1 MSRKSLSLAV
11 IVLIIAA
18 IFIAAWSAQ
27 SNRIKA
33 GSEVP
38 NSPEASSVKAVMERA
53 YDLIGT
59 AAQTYDVTGFATVF
73 VDTADYRLTPKQQ
86 EGVAAILGAE
96 VAQKAGYLT
105 AMQAHYISLGQGSQL
120 LQAALVQ
127 AKAEGRELSAEEF
140 QAIIKA
146 NHDQIP
152 TLPSPVVAK
161 TNLTYESL
169 EIAGD
174 RATLRYDDG
183 AALQDAILVRIKE
196 QWYIAGITPVWVH
209 F

>member
-11 IVLIIAA
+11 ILLVVVA
-18 IFIAAWSAQ
+18 ILIAAWSAQ
-27 SNRIKA
+27 SNRIRA
-33 GSEVP
+33 GSEAP
-38 NSPEASSVKAVMERA
+38 NSPEAAPVKTVMERA

-59 AAQTYDVTGFATVF
+59 AAQTYDVSGFATVF
-73 VDTADYRLTPKQQ
+73 VDTADYQLTTKQQ

-96 VAQKAGYLT
+96 AAQRAGYLT
-105 AMQAHYISLGQGSQL
+105 AMQAHYMSLGHGAKL
-120 LQAALVQ
+120 LQSALAK

-146 NHDQIP
+146 NHDQVP

-161 TNLTYESL
+161 TNLTYESI

-174 RATLRYDDG
+174 RATVRYDDG
-183 AALQDAILVRIKE
+183 AALQEAILLKIKG
-196 QWYIAGITPVWVH
+196 QWYIAGITPVWAH

>member
-1 MSRKSLSLAV
+1 MTRNSLPLVVILAALV
-11 IVLIIAA
+11 AFACVAR
-18 IFIAAWSAQ
+18 SAQ

-33 GSEVP
+33 GSEAP
-38 NSPEASSVKAVMERA
+38 NSPEASRVKTVMERA

-59 AAQTYDVTGFATVF
+59 AAQTYDVSGFATVF
-73 VDTADYRLTPKQQ
+73 IDTADYQLTAKQQ

-96 VAQKAGYLT
+96 AAQKAGYLT
-105 AMQAHYISLGQGSQL
+105 AMQAHYISLGHGASL
-120 LQAALVQ
+120 LQAALTQ
-127 AKAEGRELSAEEF
+127 AKAEGHELSAEEF

-146 NHDQIP
+146 NHDQVP
-152 TLPSPVVAK
+152 TLPSPVIAK
-161 TNLTYESL
+161 TNLTYESI

-183 AALQDAILVRIKE
+183 AALQEAILVKIKD

>member
-1 MSRKSLSLAV
+1 MTRKSLPLVVILAALV
-11 IVLIIAA
+11 ALACV
-18 IFIAAWSAQ
+18 AWSAQ
-27 SNRIKA
+27 SNRIRA
-33 GSEVP
+33 GSEAP
-38 NSPEASSVKAVMERA
+38 NSPEAARVKTVMERA

-59 AAQTYDVTGFATVF
+59 AAQTYDVSGFATVF
-73 VDTADYRLTPKQQ
+73 IDTADYQLTAKQQ

-96 VAQKAGYLT
+96 AAQKAGYLT
-105 AMQAHYISLGQGSQL
+105 AMQAHYISLGHGASL
-120 LQAALVQ
+120 LQAALTQ
-127 AKAEGRELSAEEF
+127 AKAEGHELSAEEF

-146 NHDQIP
+146 NHDQVP
-152 TLPSPVVAK
+152 TLPSPVIAK
-161 TNLTYESL
+161 TNLTYESI

-183 AALQDAILVRIKE
+183 AALQEAILVKIKD